1 MFLSSKKRKN
11 RSLFSKHEINL
22 NLLIVLLIV
31 NFSVY
36 SSNQDNSFLNSI
48 KRSLQLAPQSISLI
62 FEFGKDLINDVSSY
76 FAFKQNLLNENEN
89 LQKENAELKAYVMQ
103 MADIESENL
112 ELNNKLNI
120 QKKYFKDSV
129 VTQILNL
136 NYQGQNHHFLV
147 DKGETDGIYIGQIVV
162 DKSGIV
168 GQVIEVNNASSVVRT
183 ILSNELYLTGYI
195 KSGKTIYQSLIRG
208 DGRNL
213 VVNYFN
219 KTNNIKLGDEVFTTG
234 DNLNI
239 PKGLRIGKVKK
250 LLNTDLN
257 DFYKLVIEP
266 SSNPYKERFLV
277 IVK

>member
-1 MFLSSKKRKN
+1 MFLSKKKKKN

-31 NFSVY
+31 NFSIY

-129 VTQILNL
+129 VTQILSL

-147 DKGETDGIYIGQIVV
+147 DKGETDGAYIGQIVV

-168 GQVIEVNNASSVVRT
+168 GQVIEVNNTNSVVRT

-195 KSGKTIYQSLIRG
+195 KSGKTIYQSLIYG

>member
-147 DKGETDGIYIGQIVV
+147 DKGETDGVYIGQIVV

-168 GQVIEVNNASSVVRT
+168 GQVIEVNNASSVIRT

-213 VVNYFN
+213 VINYFN
-219 KTNNIKLGDEVFTTG
+219 KTNNIKLGDELFTTG

-250 LLNTDLN
+250 FLNTDLN

>member
-11 RSLFSKHEINL
+11 RSLFSKNEINL
-22 NLLIVLLIV
+22 NLLIFLLIV

-147 DKGETDGIYIGQIVV
+147 DKGETDGVYIGQIVV

-195 KSGKTIYQSLIRG
+195 KSGKTIYQSLIHG
-208 DGRNL
+208 DGINL

>member
-11 RSLFSKHEINL
+11 RSLFLKHEINL

-103 MADIESENL
+103 MADIELENH

-136 NYQGQNHHFLV
+136 NYQGQSHHFLV
-147 DKGETDGIYIGQIVV
+147 DKGEIDSVQTGQIVV

-168 GQVIEVNNASSVVRT
+168 GQVIEVNNASSVIRT

-213 VVNYFN
+213 VINYFN
-219 KTNNIKLGDEVFTTG
+219 KTNNIKLGDELFTTG

-250 LLNTDLN
+250 FLNTDLN

>member
-11 RSLFSKHEINL
+11 KNLFSKININL
-22 NLLIVLLIV
+22 NLLIILLII
-31 NFSVY
+31 NFSIY
-36 SSNQDNSFLNSI
+36 SSNQNNSFLNPI

-62 FEFGKDLINDVSSY
+62 FEFGKNLINDVASY

-89 LQKENAELKAYVMQ
+89 LQKENTELKAYLVQ
-103 MADIESENL
+103 MADIESENH

-120 QKKYFKDSV
+120 QKKYFKDSL

-136 NYQGQNHHFLV
+136 NYQGQSHHFLV
-147 DKGETDGIYIGQIVV
+147 DKGEIDGVHTGQIIV

-168 GQVIEVNNASSVVRT
+168 GQVVEINDTTSVIRT
-183 ILSNELYLTGYI
+183 ILSNQLYLTGYI
-195 KSGKTIYQSLIRG
+195 KSGKIIYQTLIKG
-208 DGRNL
+208 DGKNL
-213 VVNYFN
+213 IVDYFN
-219 KTNNIKLGDEVFTTG
+219 KTNKINLGDEVFTTG

-250 LLNTDLN
+250 LLNTELN

>member
-11 RSLFSKHEINL
+11 RSLFSKHKINL

-147 DKGETDGIYIGQIVV
+147 DKGETDGVYIGQIVV

-168 GQVIEVNNASSVVRT
+168 GQVIEVNNASSVIRT

-213 VVNYFN
+213 VINYFN
-219 KTNNIKLGDEVFTTG
+219 KTNNIKLGDELFTTG

-250 LLNTDLN
+250 FLNTDLN

>member
-1 MFLSSKKRKN
+1 MFLSSKKSKN
-11 RSLFSKHEINL
+11 KTLFSKNKISL
-22 NLLIVLLIV
+22 NLLIILLII
-31 NFSVY
+31 NFSIY
-36 SSNQDNSFLNSI
+36 SSNQDNRFLNPV
-48 KRSLQLAPQSISLI
+48 KKSLQFGPQSISLI
-62 FEFGKDLINDVSSY
+62 FEFGTNLVNNLSNY
-76 FAFKQNLLNENEN
+76 FISKQKLLSENEN

-103 MADIESENL
+103 MADMESENR

-120 QKKYFKDSV
+120 QKKYFKDSLI
-129 VTQILNL
+129 TQILNL

-147 DKGETDGIYIGQIVV
+147 DKGEIDGVYTGQIVV

-168 GQVIEVNNASSVVRT
+168 GQVIEVNNTSSVIRT
-183 ILSNELYLTGYI
+183 ILSNQLYLTGYI
-195 KSGKTIYQSLIRG
+195 KTGKIIFQSLIQG
-208 DGRNL
+208 DGKNL
-213 VVNYFN
+213 TINYFN
-219 KTNNIKLGDEVFTTG
+219 KTNKINLGDEVFTTG

-250 LLNTDLN
+250 LLNTELN

>member
-11 RSLFSKHEINL
+11 RSLFSKHKINL

-147 DKGETDGIYIGQIVV
+147 DKGETDGVYIGQIVV

-213 VVNYFN
+213 VINYFN
-219 KTNNIKLGDEVFTTG
+219 KTNNIKLGDELFTTG

-250 LLNTDLN
+250 FLNTDLN

>member
-147 DKGETDGIYIGQIVV
+147 DKGETDGVYIGQIVV

-183 ILSNELYLTGYI
+183 ILSNQLYLTGYI
-195 KSGKTIYQSLIRG
+195 KSGKTIYQSLIHG

>member
-22 NLLIVLLIV
+22 NLLIFLLIV

-147 DKGETDGIYIGQIVV
+147 DKGETDGVYIGQIVV

-168 GQVIEVNNASSVVRT
+168 GQVIEVNNASSVIRT

-213 VVNYFN
+213 VINYFN
-219 KTNNIKLGDEVFTTG
+219 KTNNIKLGDELFTTG

-250 LLNTDLN
+250 FLNTDLN

>member
-1 MFLSSKKRKN
+1 MFLSSKKRKSKN
-11 RSLFSKHEINL
+11 LFTKIDINL
-22 NLLIVLLIV
+22 NLLIILLII

-48 KRSLQLAPQSISLI
+48 KKSLQLAPQSISLI

-76 FAFKQNLLNENEN
+76 FAFKQNLLSENEN

-147 DKGETDGIYIGQIVV
+147 DKGETDGVYIGQIVV

-168 GQVIEVNNASSVVRT
+168 GQVIGVNNTNSVIRT

-195 KSGKTIYQSLIRG
+195 KSGKTIYQSLIHG

-213 VVNYFN
+213 VVSYFN

>member
-31 NFSVY
+31 NYSVY

-147 DKGETDGIYIGQIVV
+147 DKGETDGVYIGQIVV

-168 GQVIEVNNASSVVRT
+168 GQVIEVNNASSVIRT

-213 VVNYFN
+213 VINYFN
-219 KTNNIKLGDEVFTTG
+219 KTNNIKLGDELFTTG

-250 LLNTDLN
+250 FLNTDLN

>member
-36 SSNQDNSFLNSI
+36 SSNQDNNFLNSI

-103 MADIESENL
+103 MADIESENH

-120 QKKYFKDSV
+120 QKKYFKDSL

-136 NYQGQNHHFLV
+136 NYQGQSHHFLV
-147 DKGETDGIYIGQIVV
+147 DKGETDGVYIGQIVV

-213 VVNYFN
+213 VINYFN
-219 KTNNIKLGDEVFTTG
+219 KTNNIKLGDELFTTG

-250 LLNTDLN
+250 FLNTDLN

>member
-11 RSLFSKHEINL
+11 KKLFSKIDINL
-22 NLLIVLLIV
+22 NLLIFLLMI
-31 NFSVY
+31 NFSIY

-48 KRSLQLAPQSISLI
+48 KRSLQLAPQSISLF
-62 FEFGKDLINDVSSY
+62 FEFGKNLVNEVSGY
-76 FAFKQNLLNENEN
+76 FAFKQNLLSENEN

-120 QKKYFKDSV
+120 QKKYFKDSL

-136 NYQGQNHHFLV
+136 NYQGQSHHFLV
-147 DKGETDGIYIGQIVV
+147 DKGKIDGVHTGQIVV

-168 GQVIEVNNASSVVRT
+168 GQVIEVNNASSVIRT
-183 ILSNELYLTGYI
+183 ILSDQLYLTGYI
-195 KSGKTIYQSLIRG
+195 KSGKIIYQSLIKG
-208 DGRNL
+208 DGKNL
-213 VVNYFN
+213 TVNYFN
-219 KTNNIKLGDEVFTTG
+219 KTNKINLGDEVFTTG

-250 LLNTDLN
+250 LLNTELN

>member
-11 RSLFSKHEINL
+11 RSLFSKNEINL

-136 NYQGQNHHFLV
+136 NYQGQSHHFLV
-147 DKGETDGIYIGQIVV
+147 DKGEIDGVYIGQIVV

-183 ILSNELYLTGYI
+183 ILSNQLYLTGYI
-195 KSGKTIYQSLIRG
+195 KSGKTIYQSLIKG
-208 DGRNL
+208 DGKNL
-213 VVNYFN
+213 IVNYFN
-219 KTNNIKLGDEVFTTG
+219 KTNKINLGDEVFTTG

>member
-11 RSLFSKHEINL
+11 KNLFSKIDINL
-22 NLLIVLLIV
+22 NLLIILLII
-31 NFSVY
+31 NFSIY
-36 SSNQDNSFLNSI
+36 SSNQDNSFLNPI
-48 KRSLQLAPQSISLI
+48 KRSLQLAPQSISLF
-62 FEFGKDLINDVSSY
+62 FEFGKNLINDISSY
-76 FAFKQNLLNENEN
+76 FTFKHNLLNENEN

-103 MADIESENL
+103 MADMESENL

-120 QKKYFKDSV
+120 QKKYFKDSL

-136 NYQGQNHHFLV
+136 NYQGQSHHFLV
-147 DKGETDGIYIGQIVV
+147 DKGEIDGVHTGQIVV

-168 GQVIEVNNASSVVRT
+168 GQVIQVNDTSSVIRT
-183 ILSNELYLTGYI
+183 LLSDQLYLTGYI
-195 KSGKTIYQSLIRG
+195 KSGKIIYQSLIKG
-208 DGRNL
+208 SGKSLTVD
-213 VVNYFN
+213 YFN
-219 KTNNIKLGDEVFTTG
+219 KTNKINLGDEVFTTG

-250 LLNTDLN
+250 LLNTELN

>member
-11 RSLFSKHEINL
+11 KFLFSKHEVNL
-22 NLLIVLLIV
+22 NLLIILLII
-31 NFSVY
+31 NYSIY
-36 SSNQDNSFLNSI
+36 SSNQDNRFLNPI
-48 KRSLQLAPQSISLI
+48 KISLQLAPQSISLI
-62 FEFGKDLINDVSSY
+62 FEYGKNLINDVSNY
-76 FAFKQNLLNENEN
+76 FASKQNLLSDNEN

-103 MADIESENL
+103 MADIESENH

-120 QKKYFKDSV
+120 QKKYFKDSI

-147 DKGETDGIYIGQIVV
+147 DKGEIDGVYIGQIVV

-168 GQVIEVNNASSVVRT
+168 GQVIQVNNASSVIRT
-183 ILSNELYLTGYI
+183 ILSNQLYLTGYI
-195 KSGKTIYQSLIRG
+195 KSGKIIYQSLIKG
-208 DGRNL
+208 DGKNL
-213 VVNYFN
+213 IINYFN
-219 KTNNIKLGDEVFTTG
+219 KTNKINLGDEVFTTG

-250 LLNTDLN
+250 LLNTELN

>member
-147 DKGETDGIYIGQIVV
+147 DKGETDGVYIGQIVV

-195 KSGKTIYQSLIRG
+195 KSGKTIYQSLING

>member
-1 MFLSSKKRKN
+1 MFLSSKKSKN
-11 RSLFSKHEINL
+11 KTLFSKNKISL
-22 NLLIVLLIV
+22 NLLIIFLVI
-31 NFSVY
+31 NFSIY
-36 SSNQDNSFLNSI
+36 SSNQDNRFLNPV
-48 KRSLQLAPQSISLI
+48 KKSLQFGPQSISLI
-62 FEFGKDLINDVSSY
+62 FEFGTNLVNNLSNY
-76 FAFKQNLLNENEN
+76 FISKQKLLSENEN

-103 MADIESENL
+103 MADIESENH

-120 QKKYFKDSV
+120 QKKYFKDSI

-147 DKGETDGIYIGQIVV
+147 DKGEVDGVYAGQIVV

-168 GQVIEVNNASSVVRT
+168 GQVIEVNNNSSVIRT
-183 ILSNELYLTGYI
+183 ILSNQLYLTGYI
-195 KSGKTIYQSLIRG
+195 KSGKNIYQSLIQG
-208 DGRNL
+208 EGKNL
-213 VVNYFN
+213 TVNYFN
-219 KTNNIKLGDEVFTTG
+219 KTNKINLGDEVFTTG

-250 LLNTDLN
+250 FLNTELN

-266 SSNPYKERFLV
+266 SSDPYKDRFLV

>member
-1 MFLSSKKRKN
+1 MFISSKKRKN
-11 RSLFSKHEINL
+11 RSLFSKNEINL
-22 NLLIVLLIV
+22 NLLIILLIV

-48 KRSLQLAPQSISLI
+48 KKSLQLAPHSISLI
-62 FEFGKDLINDVSSY
+62 FEFGKDLINDISSY
-76 FAFKQNLLNENEN
+76 FAFKQNLLSENEN

-103 MADIESENL
+103 MADIESENQ
-112 ELNNKLNI
+112 ELHDKLSI
-120 QKKYFKDSV
+120 QKKYFKDSLV
-129 VTQILNL
+129 AQILSL
-136 NYQGQNHHFLV
+136 NYQGQSHHFLV
-147 DKGETDGIYIGQIVV
+147 DRGEIDGAQIGQIVV

-168 GQVIEVNNASSVVRT
+168 GQVIEVNNTSSVIRT
-183 ILSNELYLTGYI
+183 ILSDELYLTGYI
-195 KSGKTIYQSLIRG
+195 KSEQKIYQSLIHG
-208 DGRNL
+208 DGKNL
-213 VVNYFN
+213 TVNYFN
-219 KTNNIKLGDEVFTTG
+219 KTNKINLGDEVFTTG

-266 SSNPYKERFLV
+266 SSKPYNEMFLV

>member
-11 RSLFSKHEINL
+11 RFLFSKNEINL
-22 NLLIVLLIV
+22 NLLIILLII

-103 MADIESENL
+103 MADIESENH

-147 DKGETDGIYIGQIVV
+147 DKGETDGVYIGQIVV

-168 GQVIEVNNASSVVRT
+168 GQVIEVNNASSLVRT

-195 KSGKTIYQSLIRG
+195 KSGKTIYQSLIHG

-213 VVNYFN
+213 VVKYFI

>member
-11 RSLFSKHEINL
+11 RSLFSKNEINL

-103 MADIESENL
+103 MADIEAENH

-147 DKGETDGIYIGQIVV
+147 DKGETDGVYIGQIVV

-195 KSGKTIYQSLIRG
+195 KSGKTIYQSLIHG

>member
-1 MFLSSKKRKN
+1 
-11 RSLFSKHEINL
+11 
-22 NLLIVLLIV
+22 
-31 NFSVY
+31 
-36 SSNQDNSFLNSI
+36 
-48 KRSLQLAPQSISLI
+48 
-62 FEFGKDLINDVSSY
+62 
-76 FAFKQNLLNENEN
+76 
-89 LQKENAELKAYVMQ
+89 
-103 MADIESENL
+103 
-112 ELNNKLNI
+112 
-120 QKKYFKDSV
+120 
-129 VTQILNL
+129 
-136 NYQGQNHHFLV
+136 LV

-183 ILSNELYLTGYI
+183 ILSTELYLTGYI
-195 KSGKTIYQSLIRG
+195 KSGKTIYQSLING

-239 PKGLRIGKVKK
+239 PKGIRIGKVKK

>member
-11 RSLFSKHEINL
+11 RSLFSKHKINL

-89 LQKENAELKAYVMQ
+89 LQKENTELKAYVMQ

-147 DKGETDGIYIGQIVV
+147 DKGETDGVYIGQIVV

-168 GQVIEVNNASSVVRT
+168 GQVIEVNNASSVIRT

-213 VVNYFN
+213 VINYFN
-219 KTNNIKLGDEVFTTG
+219 KTNNIKLGDELFTTG

-250 LLNTDLN
+250 FLNTDLN

>member
-120 QKKYFKDSV
+120 QKKYFKGSV

-147 DKGETDGIYIGQIVV
+147 DKGETDGIYNGQIVV

>member
-147 DKGETDGIYIGQIVV
+147 DKGEMDGVYIGQIVV

-183 ILSNELYLTGYI
+183 ILSNQLYLTGYI
-195 KSGKTIYQSLIRG
+195 KSGKTIYQSLIYG

-239 PKGLRIGKVKK
+239 TKGMRIGKVKK

>member
-11 RSLFSKHEINL
+11 RSLFSKNEINL
-22 NLLIVLLIV
+22 NLLIILLVI

-147 DKGETDGIYIGQIVV
+147 DKGETDGVYIGQIVV

-168 GQVIEVNNASSVVRT
+168 GQVIEVNNASSVIRT

-213 VVNYFN
+213 VINYFN
-219 KTNNIKLGDEVFTTG
+219 KTNNIKLGDELFTTG

-250 LLNTDLN
+250 FLNTDLN

>member
-147 DKGETDGIYIGQIVV
+147 DKGETDGVYIGQIVV

-219 KTNNIKLGDEVFTTG
+219 KTNSIKLGDEVFTTG

-250 LLNTDLN
+250 LINTELN
-257 DFYKLVIEP
+257 DFYKVVVEP
-266 SSNPYKERFLV
+266 SSNPYKERFLI